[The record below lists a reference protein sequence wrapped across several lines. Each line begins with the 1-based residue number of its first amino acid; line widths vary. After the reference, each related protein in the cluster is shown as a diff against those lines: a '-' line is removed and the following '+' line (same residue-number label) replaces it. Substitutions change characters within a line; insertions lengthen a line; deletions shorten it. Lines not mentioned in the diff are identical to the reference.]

1 MKGTMK
7 AIQKPKAAPG
17 AALVEVPIP
26 AIGAGELLVKVKGA
40 SICGTDVH
48 IYEWD
53 EWAQS
58 RIKPP
63 LVTGH
68 ECCGHVVEVGPGVTG
83 FKEGDLVSL
92 ESHIPCGLCA
102 VCRTGL
108 QHICTNLKILGVDVQ
123 GVYADY
129 VRIPAICAWK
139 NDLSMPIEIAT
150 VMEPMGNAVYATLCE
165 PVSGSSV
172 LILGCGP
179 VGLFATIVAR
189 ASGAG
194 PIIAVDINRNRLEM
208 AKSLGAHEILD
219 AKDGGAVVKRVLELT
234 GGDGADVVLEMSG
247 APSAIRTGFRA
258 LRKGGR
264 FTAFGLPSKPVEID
278 FNNDII
284 FKGARVLG
292 INGREMYQTW
302 YKMAGLVRSGQ
313 LDPRPV
319 ITHKF
324 PLAEFDKAM
333 ETVRSKEG
341 KVGKVMLIP

>member
-7 AIQKPKAAPG
+7 AIAKQKAAPG
-17 AALVEVPIP
+17 ATLVEVPIP
-26 AIGAGELLVKVKGA
+26 QIGNGELLVQVRGA

-68 ECCGHVVEVGPGVTG
+68 ECCGHIVEIGPGVTG
-83 FKEGDLVSL
+83 FAEGDLVSL

-108 QHICTNLKILGVDVQ
+108 QHICTNLKILGVDTP

-129 VRIPAICAWK
+129 VKIPAICAWK
-139 NDLSMPIEIAT
+139 HDPKMPIEIAT
-150 VMEPMGNAVYATLCE
+150 VFEPMGNAVYASLCE
-165 PVSGSSV
+165 PISGCSV
-172 LILGCGP
+172 AIMGCGP
-179 VGLFATIVAR
+179 VGLFATMVCR
-189 ASGAG
+189 AAGAG
-194 PIIAVDINRNRLEM
+194 PIYAVDIDANRLEM
-208 AKSLGAHEILD
+208 ARSFGAHETLD
-219 AKDGGAVVKRVLELT
+219 AKNGEEAIRRMLAGT
-234 GGDGADVVLEMSG
+234 GGDGVDVVLEMSG
-247 APSAIRTGFRA
+247 APSAIRTGFKV

-284 FKGARVLG
+284 FKGARVIG
-292 INGREMYQTW
+292 INGREMFQTW
-302 YKMAGLVRSGQ
+302 YKMAGLVRSGT

-319 ITHKF
+319 ITHTF
-324 PLAEFDKAM
+324 ALTEFDRAM
-333 ETVRSKEG
+333 TTMRSREG

>member
-1 MKGTMK
+1 MQGKMK
-7 AIQKPKAAPG
+7 AIGKWKAAPG
-17 AALVEVPIP
+17 AQLVEVPIP
-26 AIGAGELLVKVKGA
+26 QIGNGELLVKVKGA

-53 EWAQS
+53 EWAQG

-83 FKEGDLVSL
+83 FAEGDLVSL

-108 QHICTNLKILGVDVQ
+108 QHICTNLKILGVDTA

-129 VRIPAICAWK
+129 VKIPAICAWK
-139 NDLSMPIEIAT
+139 NDPSLPIEIAT
-150 VMEPMGNAVYATLCE
+150 VMEPMGNAVYASLCE
-165 PVSGSSV
+165 PVSGTAV
-172 LILGCGP
+172 LITGCGP
-179 VGLFATIVAR
+179 VGLFATIVCR
-189 ASGAG
+189 AAGASR
-194 PIIAVDINRNRLEM
+194 IFAVDVNPNRLEM
-208 AKSLGAHEILD
+208 AKALGAHETLD
-219 AKDGGAVVKRVLELT
+219 ARDSDAVVKRVREAT

-247 APSAIRTGFRA
+247 APSAIRTGFKA

-284 FKGARVLG
+284 FKGARVIG
-292 INGREMYQTW
+292 INGREMFQTW
-302 YKMAGLVRSGQ
+302 YKMAGLVRSGT

-324 PLAEFDKAM
+324 PLAEFDQAM
-333 ETVRSKEG
+333 ATMRAKDG